1 MMIITNLENDAF
13 SDELGRLILNDNT
26 VKTKLFQEIVS
37 TAKKYGFR
45 DIHFDFE
52 YLRPQDREA
61 YNRFLREA
69 RTIFH
74 R

>member
-37 TAKKYGFR
+37 TAKSTAFAIFTLISNIYV
-45 DIHFDFE
+45 H
-52 YLRPQDREA
+52 
-61 YNRFLREA
+61 
-69 RTIFH
+69 RTEKPTIVFT
-74 R
+74 